1 MKFLVRPQRQFVK
14 KKEGK
19 EEDRQTSS
27 SQRVIWNQGQERT
40 QWVKV
45 SKEAKKKYFK
55 IIQRYRI

>member
-1 MKFLVRPQRQFVK
+1 MKFLVRPQRHFVK
-14 KKEGK
+14 RKERK

-27 SQRVIWNQGQERT
+27 SQTVIWNREQERT
-40 QWVKV
+40 QWVKI